1 MQERKIETTPSELMQ
16 ALGGAALE
24 ATKEED
30 MEVVRG
36 ALQLITLVGLKAIR
50 HLTGVYYIDQEAL
63 ERFETD
69 SEDIEQYLQD
79 QEKLVEKLEGYKS

>member
-24 ATKEED
+24 VTKEED
-30 MEVVRG
+30 MEVIRG
-36 ALQLITLVGLKAIR
+36 VMQLIILVGLKAIR

-63 ERFETD
+63 DRFEMGP
-69 SEDIEQYLQD
+69 EDIEQYLQD
-79 QEKLVEKLEGYKS
+79 QEDLIEERKERMS